1 MEGGAG
7 LMAEERI
14 LNPRNNDINPFGRS
28 VMLGT
33 TGFRGMTGTMSFSP
47 FINSGLTHPLKD
59 VNKIKFIKNNNI
71 IVETKCS
78 KYYYKDG
85 HIYIIANN
93 RSEGGRYDITY
104 YNNLER
110 LHSYNNRPS
119 RKLYQENIIVQK
131 EWHRNGQLHREGK
144 PARIRYTE
152 TEKKNE
158 YFLYGVNVDREFLE
172 TPKEKINIAK
182 ELKSPNVQYRAMI
195 FQYLGYSYIISKLKG
210 KVIHKEIIKG
220 MPYELIA
227 IENIDVE
234 TVVVLK
240 MTCPSTGVFYCERVP
255 PTMEKCKDALAWR
268 EYDEKDYEMP
278 EQRT

>member
-1 MEGGAG
+1 
-7 LMAEERI
+7 MA
-14 LNPRNNDINPFGRS
+14 LSNKWGDS
-28 VMLGT
+28 VSLPGIRFGT
-33 TGFRGMTGTMSFSP
+33 TMLTGTMSFSP
-47 FINSGLTHPLKD
+47 SMSGLQHPLKD
-59 VNKIKFIKNNNI
+59 IVKMKMLKNNRMMF
-71 IVETKCS
+71 VS
-78 KYYYKDG
+78 KDNVKYFYRDN
-85 HIYIIANN
+85 HIYIIKHQHLDYQ
-93 RSEGGRYDITY
+93 RMGIISI
-104 YNNLER
+104 YNTNER
-110 LHSYNNRPS
+110 LHSFKDRPS
-119 RKLYQENIIVQK
+119 LIEHTSEQITKK

-144 PARIRYTE
+144 PARIRYTD
-152 TEKKNE
+152 TGKKNE

-172 TPKEKINIAK
+172 TPKEKINITK

-210 KVIHKEIIKG
+210 KIIHKEIIKG